1 MANVVYAKQ
10 SLPDNTPIVVY
21 NLSVTEN
28 INELSTSSFSFDDS
42 TQNKIAALMMSPQT
56 TIYVPEIS
64 QTFRLTNVNPT
75 SLGNRRSYQV
85 SAIHVGTDLHDKYV
99 EDRLTNTQS
108 LDSCMKFVTQG
119 TNFKYVIHDSFKNYS
134 FSDGFGG
141 DFADSLFM
149 NTLKD
154 DFGFE
159 FYFDN
164 YTIHIY
170 KKIGQEDQ
178 FVFVDGYNASK
189 IAWTEDYSN
198 IRTKIKGLGKQ
209 DDDGKYK
216 ATAEYVSPASK
227 LWGIKEAATIQ
238 DERFTDNDS
247 LLNYLKSQLQDYPII
262 QYTMERAEFEH
273 GAKLSEINSV
283 KVGNSGLI
291 KDRLGVDVDTRIVGM
306 TYYPQDPKQNDTLT
320 FGNKIFDYMKNMAM
334 QKKAH
339 DTNQNI
345 GKSVQ
350 KLNDDMSSIVNNG
363 VWYLWS

>member
-149 NTLKD
+149 NTCLL
-154 DFGFE
+154 
-159 FYFDN
+159 
-164 YTIHIY
+164 YT
-170 KKIGQEDQ
+170 
-178 FVFVDGYNASK
+178 
-189 IAWTEDYSN
+189 
-198 IRTKIKGLGKQ
+198 
-209 DDDGKYK
+209 
-216 ATAEYVSPASK
+216 SPSPRDA
-227 LWGIKEAATIQ
+227 
-238 DERFTDNDS
+238 
-247 LLNYLKSQLQDYPII
+247 
-262 QYTMERAEFEH
+262 
-273 GAKLSEINSV
+273 
-283 KVGNSGLI
+283 
-291 KDRLGVDVDTRIVGM
+291 
-306 TYYPQDPKQNDTLT
+306 
-320 FGNKIFDYMKNMAM
+320 
-334 QKKAH
+334 
-339 DTNQNI
+339 
-345 GKSVQ
+345 
-350 KLNDDMSSIVNNG
+350 
-363 VWYLWS
+363 